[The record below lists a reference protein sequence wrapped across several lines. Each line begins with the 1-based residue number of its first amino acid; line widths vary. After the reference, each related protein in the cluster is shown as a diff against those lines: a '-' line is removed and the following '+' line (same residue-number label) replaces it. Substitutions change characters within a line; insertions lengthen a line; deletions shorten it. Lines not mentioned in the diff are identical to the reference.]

1 MKDSVAVRDDLDDF
15 SAHDDDDEDQ
25 VTSQATQGYSEA
37 LADQSELDFSEVES
51 SGVFHQQPPP
61 MKPVSAGAGAGAA
74 SFVSP
79 LEYSAMLKLYSS
91 NGGGPVA
98 KKSSPSSSGA
108 HHPDPTDHPP
118 MRSKPGD
125 VWQKKQPS
133 AAAQP
138 LSKDLAYSRLSTS
151 EVTAAGN
158 VSPPGGHPSTVF
170 STSSS
175 SSDEE
180 EAGQVKVSKDAEV
193 SHMREYR
200 WDGKPLNE
208 EKSGKKQPAA
218 AAVKTTTAADDAK
231 NDMAAAVAAAAAA
244 DETESCFT
252 EDQDDLDADDY
263 DDDESALADIETDYD
278 EDAAVTAATAATGKG
293 GSEQLMARAHT
304 EKLQQ
309 SMVVKHMAA
318 RQQSSSGQ
326 SKNSSSAQSSDPT
339 AAQQEIDCT
348 TCYQSKY
355 LCVLPPPP

>member
-61 MKPVSAGAGAGAA
+61 MKPVSGAAGAGAA

-98 KKSSPSSSGA
+98 KKLSPSSSGA

-180 EAGQVKVSKDAEV
+180 EAGGEAAALAVTSESDGEVEAGQVKVSKDAEV

-231 NDMAAAVAAAAAA
+231 NVMAAAAAAA

-252 EDQDDLDADDY
+252 EDQDDLDADYDDD

-278 EDAAVTAATAATGKG
+278 GDAAVAAATAAASGKG
-293 GSEQLMARAHT
+293 GSEQLMAR
-304 EKLQQ
+304 
-309 SMVVKHMAA
+309 
-318 RQQSSSGQ
+318 
-326 SKNSSSAQSSDPT
+326 
-339 AAQQEIDCT
+339 
-348 TCYQSKY
+348 
-355 LCVLPPPP
+355 